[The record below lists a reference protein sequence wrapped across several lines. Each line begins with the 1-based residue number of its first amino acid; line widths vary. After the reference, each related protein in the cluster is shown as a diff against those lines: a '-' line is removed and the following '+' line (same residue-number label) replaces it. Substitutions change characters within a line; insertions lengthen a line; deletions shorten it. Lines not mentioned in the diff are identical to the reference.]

1 MAVRMDPTV
10 SHAAAQKPAQTDAA
24 GPANALDFKQFAA
37 LRRADGA
44 DPKALREVARQ
55 FESIFTKMMLEGMR
69 SASFGDPMF
78 GSDQS
83 DMYQGMM
90 DDQMAVQLTSGRGIG
105 LADMLFRQ
113 LSQGH
118 GAVSMAG
125 AGAQAAFDAAAASL
139 PARAAGSALPEGVG
153 SPDANIS
160 DAQRRRFVEQI
171 LPHARTAAL
180 QLGVD
185 ERSVIAQAA
194 LETGWGTSKPA
205 DGSGTSNNYFG
216 IKAGAHW
223 RGPAV
228 TSDTTE
234 FTDGI
239 AGTERASFRSY
250 QSVAENVGDYVHV
263 LTSNPRYAAA
273 LNTGSDVR
281 AFANALQRGGYA
293 TDPRYAEKLVAVAAK
308 LGSLDVKSFK
318 SDGVGPIQA
327 PRTVEG
333 NG

>member
-1 MAVRMDPTV
+1 MAVRMDPNV
-10 SHAAAQKPAQTDAA
+10 SNSAGQKPAQTEA
-24 GPANALDFKQFAA
+24 GTANALDFKQFAA
-37 LRRADGA
+37 MRRADGN

-90 DDQMAVQLTSGRGIG
+90 DDQMAVQLSSGRGIG

-113 LSQGH
+113 LSRGGQSGE
-118 GAVSMAG
+118 
-125 AGAQAAFDAAAASL
+125 GAQAALDPATASM
-139 PARAAGSALPEGVG
+139 PMRGAGAGSALPEA
-153 SPDANIS
+153 ANI
-160 DAQRRRFVEQI
+160 DDGQRRRFVEQI
-171 LPHARTAAL
+171 LPHARVAAM

-194 LETGWGTSKPA
+194 LETGWGTAKPA
-205 DGSGTSNNYFG
+205 DGSGGSNNFFG
-216 IKAGAHW
+216 IKAGAGW
-223 RGPAV
+223 RGPSV

-234 FTDGI
+234 FTDGV

-250 QSVAENVGDYVHV
+250 RNVAENVSDYVHV
-263 LTSNPRYAAA
+263 LTGNPRYAAA
-273 LNTGSDVR
+273 LNTGSDVH

-293 TDPRYAEKLVAVAAK
+293 TDPRYAEKLVAVAAR

-318 SDGVGPIQA
+318 SGDSSPIQTA
-327 PRTVEG
+327 RTVEG

>member
-1 MAVRMDPTV
+1 MAIRMDPNVNT
-10 SHAAAQKPAQTDAA
+10 AAAQKPASGDAA
-24 GPANALDFKQFAA
+24 PANALDFKQFAA
-37 LRRADGA
+37 MRRADGN

-90 DDQMAVQLTSGRGIG
+90 DDQMAVQLSSGRGIG

-113 LSQGH
+113 LSRG
-118 GAVSMAG
+118 GAPGGSGAFDPATAAIPGQG
-125 AGAQAAFDAAAASL
+125 AGS
-139 PARAAGSALPEGVG
+139 GIPEGPVVDD
-153 SPDANIS
+153 S
-160 DAQRRRFVEQI
+160 QRRKFVEQI
-171 LPHARTAAL
+171 LPHARAAAM

-216 IKAGAHW
+216 IKAGASW
-223 RGPAV
+223 RGDTV
-228 TSDTTE
+228 VSDTTE
-234 FTDGI
+234 FTNGI
-239 AGTERASFRSY
+239 AGSEQARFRSY
-250 QSVAENVGDYVHV
+250 GSVAENLGDYVHV
-263 LTSNPRYAAA
+263 LTQNPRYASA

-281 AFANALQRGGYA
+281 AFATALQRGGYA
-293 TDPRYAEKLVAVAAK
+293 TDPQYADKLVAVAAK

-318 SDGVGPIQA
+318 SEGAAPIENVRTA
-327 PRTVEG
+327 STVEG